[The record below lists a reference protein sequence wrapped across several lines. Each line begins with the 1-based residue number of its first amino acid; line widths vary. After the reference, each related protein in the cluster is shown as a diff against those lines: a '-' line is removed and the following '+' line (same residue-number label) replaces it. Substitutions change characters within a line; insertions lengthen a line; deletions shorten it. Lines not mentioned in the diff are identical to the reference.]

1 LGRSSYSGLFLVKA
15 EREEV
20 RRWATAALASPAP
33 NNWMEVQNM
42 ALTFPIEHQQETD
55 WCWNACAVS
64 VEHYFDPHS
73 PLTQDTFAEKALG
86 VPLGDAN
93 QPWYLQ
99 YALEKLNKLKANP
112 PGFMSFAEIQRQLDA
127 NLPVGVHIDWGGG
140 SFHYVMITGYEVT
153 GGISKVL
160 ISDPILS
167 DSNVS
172 PWDYDEFVMAYSPKY
187 AHAEGTWV
195 DSCTVKP

>member
-1 LGRSSYSGLFLVKA
+1 M
-15 EREEV
+15 
-20 RRWATAALASPAP
+20 ALA
-33 NNWMEVQNM
+33 
-42 ALTFPIEHQQETD
+42 FPMEHQMKKD

-64 VEHYFDPHS
+64 VEHYFDPLS
-73 PLTQDTFAEKALG
+73 TLTQKEFADETFGPKDND
-86 VPLGDAN
+86 VP
-93 QPWYLQ
+93 WFLQ
-99 YALEKLNKLKANP
+99 YALEKLDKLEANP
-112 PGFMSFAEIQRQLDA
+112 PGFMPFADIQRQLDL

-140 SFHYVMITGYEVT
+140 YFHYVLITGYEVA
-153 GGISKVL
+153 GGISKVF

-167 DSNVS
+167 DSNVN